1 MQAIKLGRQPTEV
14 EVNMEVKAMKRK
26 EAEERKRARQV
37 RVETREVSRM
47 EELESMYVSQDKRL
61 KKVEDLLKEL
71 KETMARIALQ
81 PQPTAPKQKRSV
93 KSVGRVQPTRTTD
106 RAPLSQQ
113 AATTPPEKASEE
125 EEEEIHGTEATET
138 AGRVDSASPVEK
150 AREERTVR
158 EDAGQNRQGGRDN
171 DSEREEDVY
180 AGIPEGGELEKPR
193 FIALDEAPNEDADS
207 EDTDTIVAEGSAPD
221 EESDGTDGPK
231 EERDMKVSSTPEVDE
246 QGFSTKDATMSPEKV
261 PAEEV
266 RPYLHSHNALS
277 EAC

>member
-26 EAEERKRARQV
+26 EAEDRKRARQL
-37 RVETREVSRM
+37 RVETPEVSRM

-71 KETMARIALQ
+71 KETMARVALQ

-93 KSVGRVQPTRTTD
+93 KSVGRVQATRTTD
-106 RAPLSQQ
+106 TAPSSQK
-113 AATTPPEKASEE
+113 AATTPPHKASEE
-125 EEEEIHGTEATET
+125 DKEETDGTEATEM

-150 AREERTVR
+150 APEEWTVR
-158 EDAGQNRQGGRDN
+158 DDAGKNREGVRDN
-171 DSEREEDVY
+171 DSEREEDDY
-180 AGIPEGGELEKPR
+180 AGIPEAGESEKPH
-193 FIALDEAPNEDADS
+193 FIALEEAPNEDADS
-207 EDTDTIVAEGSAPD
+207 EDTDTIIAVGSAPD
-221 EESDGTDGPK
+221 EESEGTDGPN
-231 EERDMKVSSTPEVDE
+231 EERDKKVSSTHEVDE

-266 RPYLHSHNALS
+266 RGYLHSHNALS
-277 EAC
+277 GPC